1 MIPLGP
7 IVRLQVQIS
16 SLKNGEGNQRRF
28 DLDGLRSVSSV
39 EIDDGG
45 VWGIANDGS
54 RLADVHHRDH
64 PQSKIRGTLN
74 GISVGFTSHYDAMR
88 ERFGD
93 HMTNGVAAESI
104 LIDHGQIISESDLAN
119 GIYVQ
124 DRAGQLLHLV
134 EFAIAEPCAPFSR
147 WSLRYPEDKR
157 PDRTVTET
165 LRFLNNGMRG
175 YYCRYIGET
184 RRVSVG
190 DQAFLAA

>member
-7 IVRLQVQIS
+7 IVRLQVQVS

-104 LIDHGQIISESDLAN
+104 LIDHARMTTESDLAH
-119 GIYVQ
+119 GILIQTQSGDLV
-124 DRAGQLLHLV
+124 HLV

-147 WSLRYPEDKR
+147 WSLRYPDDKR

-165 LRFLNNGMRG
+165 LQFLNNGMRG
-175 YYCRYIGET
+175 YYCRYIGPPT
-184 RRVSVG
+184 RIGIG
-190 DQAFLAA
+190 DQAFLAD

>member
-16 SLKNGEGNQRRF
+16 SLKHGEGNQRRF
-28 DLDGLRSVSSV
+28 DLGGLRNVDSV

-45 VWGIANDGS
+45 VWGMADDGS

-64 PQSKIRGTLN
+64 PQSRIRGTLN
-74 GISVGFTSHYDAMR
+74 GVSVGFTSHYDAMR

-93 HMTNGVAAESI
+93 HMTHGVAAESI

-119 GIYVQ
+119 GIYIQ
-124 DRAGQLLHLV
+124 NHAGELLHLV

-147 WSLRYPEDKR
+147 WSLRYPDGKR